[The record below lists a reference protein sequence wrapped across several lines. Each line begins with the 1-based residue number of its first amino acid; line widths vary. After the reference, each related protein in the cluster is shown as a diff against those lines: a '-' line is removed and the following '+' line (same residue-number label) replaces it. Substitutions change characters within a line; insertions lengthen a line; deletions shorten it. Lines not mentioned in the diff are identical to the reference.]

1 LLENLFCCI
10 FAYYLE
16 MGATFKIL
24 QEKMIKPHRERI
36 AKRIISLRTA
46 SNLSQEQL
54 ANATELSVNTII
66 GIEEAKFSVNIDVLE
81 KIASALGT
89 RVDLV

>member
-1 LLENLFCCI
+1 
-10 FAYYLE
+10 
-16 MGATFKIL
+16 
-24 QEKMIKPHRERI
+24 MIKPHRERI

-46 SNLSQEQL
+46 NNLSQEQL

>member
-1 LLENLFCCI
+1 
-10 FAYYLE
+10 

-36 AKRIISLRTA
+36 AKRIIDLRSATT
-46 SNLSQEQL
+46 LSQEQL
-54 ANATELSVNTII
+54 ANATELSINTII

-81 KIASALGT
+81 KIASVLGT

>member
-1 LLENLFCCI
+1 
-10 FAYYLE
+10 
-16 MGATFKIL
+16 
-24 QEKMIKPHRERI
+24 MIKPHRERI

>member
-1 LLENLFCCI
+1 
-10 FAYYLE
+10 

-36 AKRIISLRTA
+36 AKRIIFLRTA

-81 KIASALGT
+81 KIASVLGT

>member
-1 LLENLFCCI
+1 
-10 FAYYLE
+10 
-16 MGATFKIL
+16 
-24 QEKMIKPHRERI
+24 MIKPHRERI

-81 KIASALGT
+81 KIASVLGT